1 MNIIMNILRGII
13 TVVLLSSAAAADG
26 FASSQVGVRE
36 LSTKSEKSP
45 SHSSDTTCPYGEN
58 TLNFLKLNL
67 FDTATKETFE
77 KHDLNND
84 GIWDSEEQ
92 NFIIDFVDEEAASDL
107 FGIPKD
113 DYTAST
119 LGTHLKS
126 AFMALTCDEVEVLA
140 LAVVDESGSGKSG
153 KGGFGPASDDDCFV
167 DCFLAFFSLSWWVHG
182 AAAFCAAYCYL

>member
-84 GIWDSEEQ
+84 NIWDSEEQ
-92 NFIIDFVDEEAASDL
+92 NFIIEFVGPEAASKA
-107 FGIPKD
+107 FGIQEGEGE
-113 DYTAST
+113 DYTAIT
-119 LGTHLKS
+119 LGTHWKS
-126 AFMALTCDEVEVLA
+126 TFMALTCDEVDDLA

-153 KGGFGPASDDDCFV
+153 KGGGFSPATSCERDCRYNIIIGAGWWRCV
-167 DCFLAFFSLSWWVHG
+167 RCLAGL
-182 AAAFCAAYCYL
+182 